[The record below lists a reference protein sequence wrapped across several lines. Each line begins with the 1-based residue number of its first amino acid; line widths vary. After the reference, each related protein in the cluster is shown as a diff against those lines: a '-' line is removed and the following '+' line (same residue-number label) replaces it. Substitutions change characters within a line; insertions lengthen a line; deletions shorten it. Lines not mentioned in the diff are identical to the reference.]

1 MINTMKHYYLINGK
15 VMKGSDMP
23 NVMINHPNYNDIMM
37 TWKKSLQPCEIS
49 ESELDKVEN
58 KVYTFNNCHADN
70 PIDVTDIVEEIY
82 CKCNCGESFIEF
94 KQPKQVDEYGY
105 IKCGDCNKFY
115 LCTNCGAQCGSEGHF
130 IEPKQ
135 VDGEVEAVEFAEWIQ
150 SEKWVYNKG
159 LYYKGLSEQIIVTT
173 KQLYEIFKNRK

>member
-1 MINTMKHYYLINGK
+1 MKYYLINNTIK
-15 VMKGSDMP
+15 KGSEIP

-49 ESELDKVEN
+49 ESEIMKIYVHLFPNLSYN
-58 KVYTFNNCHADN
+58 KQDAT
-70 PIDVTDIVEEIY
+70 PIDVTDIISDNNGVIT
-82 CKCNCGESFIEF
+82 F

-115 LCTNCGAQCGSEGHF
+115 LCTNCGAQCGSDGHF

-135 VDGEVEAVEFAEWIQ
+135 VDGEIEAVEFAEWCDKQ
-150 SEKWVYNKG
+150 
-159 LYYKGLSEQIIVTT
+159 VTYIDENGNVDY